1 MIFENQR
8 GKVPRGQNTEMD
20 REFAIETSNCRIVR
34 PTSADNGHWAG
45 SDRVDDAVDRE
56 NINASSTQCS
66 TEVRDLGQ
74 ITANKSA

>member
-8 GKVPRGQNTEMD
+8 GNVPRGQTTEMD

-45 SDRVDDAVDRE
+45 SDRVDDAVGSRE
-56 NINASSTQCS
+56 Y
-66 TEVRDLGQ
+66 
-74 ITANKSA
+74 